1 MSIPIEVLECDRN
14 NIYTAKQIKD
24 NIFLLSSSE
33 IGYADYYKRLQLF
46 KNTNNKYLISEAC
59 LRLKWAWWLRN
70 GYIGSDGSLYHG
82 MDYYYYYGVCPACII
97 SDFAP
102 IKEKKNR
109 DYRFDWSSF
118 KVDWNKQ
125 FTLYLNK
132 YKNHLD
138 FSRIKRY
145 NINK

>member
-59 LRLKWAWWLRN
+59 LGLKWAWCFEMV
-70 GYIGSDGSLYHG
+70 I
-82 MDYYYYYGVCPACII
+82 
-97 SDFAP
+97 
-102 IKEKKNR
+102 
-109 DYRFDWSSF
+109 
-118 KVDWNKQ
+118 
-125 FTLYLNK
+125 
-132 YKNHLD
+132 
-138 FSRIKRY
+138 
-145 NINK
+145 